1 MSVISIVRLLRMR
14 TNTCETT
21 EKRVKGVIFSAV
33 SGVCEQK
40 MGWKVEVEGG
50 KYSILFPFIVVWSRP
65 ALFSLCACFVISQ

>member
-40 MGWKVEVEGG
+40 MGWKVEGG
-50 KYSILFPFIVVWSRP
+50 KYFIFFPIVVWSRP